1 MSETLP
7 TQRKPDAAPA
17 ITSIE
22 IRVYFEDT
30 DVTGR
35 IYHASYLRF
44 LERGRTEWL
53 RRLGFRHSEIAGS
66 SSVFFVVRK
75 LQIDYLAPG
84 LMDDLLRVETQ
95 VSAVS
100 GASIEF
106 FQSICRDQKRVAS
119 AKVLVAT
126 LRDGRAARV
135 PEDIR
140 RLALQTVSGSR

>member
-84 LMDDLLRVETQ
+84 FMDEP
-95 VSAVS
+95 SPS
-100 GASIEF
+100 GDTSF
-106 FQSICRDQKRVAS
+106 RGK
-119 AKVLVAT
+119 
-126 LRDGRAARV
+126 
-135 PEDIR
+135 R
-140 RLALQTVSGSR
+140 RLDRILPEHLS